1 MSWYYVE
8 QGKQTGPVSDEQ
20 FNALLQ
26 SATITSDTLVWREGM
41 AEWVPYRQLQ
51 DATTAAGIDHTQPQA
66 VCAECGKLFP
76 ADETLRYG
84 DVRVCANCKPAFL
97 QKLQEGAAINT
108 GALNYASFGP
118 RFLAFV
124 IDNVIL
130 FVVNW
135 GIQFAVLGVG
145 VATVGHTPGARP
157 AVPLTLSFLAM
168 ALAMT
173 VRVCYESLLVGRYG
187 ATVGKMALKLQ
198 VVTAE
203 GQRVSYARAFG
214 RYFAKILSGLTCLI
228 GFIIAAFDTPQ
239 RRALHDYICNTRVI
253 ARQG

>member
-26 SATITSDTLVWREGM
+26 SRTILPETLVWREGM

-51 DATTAAGIDHTQPQA
+51 DTTTATGADTTPQA
-66 VCAECGKLFP
+66 VCAECGKVFP

-108 GALNYASFGP
+108 GALNYAAFGP
-118 RFLAFV
+118 RFLAWFL
-124 IDNVIL
+124 DAIL
-130 FVVNW
+130 LGAVNW
-135 GIQFAVLGVG
+135 GIQILV
-145 VATVGHTPGARP
+145 VAAAGAMFVANDRATATATSASLP
-157 AVPLTLSFLAM
+157 FLAM
-168 ALAMT
+168 GLSLGIGIS
-173 VRVCYESLLVGRYG
+173 YEALLVGRYG
-187 ATVGKMALKLQ
+187 ATLGKMALKLK
-198 VVTAE
+198 VVTAD
-203 GQRVSYARAFG
+203 GARVTYARAFG
-214 RYFAKILSGLTCLI
+214 RYFAKMLSSLTCFI

-253 ARQG
+253 AK